1 MQKIKLD
8 LITIDT
14 SKEMYPQID
23 QDTDN
28 NNVNDATIDS
38 IVPSLFWNLIDRDNK
53 YKTLNLPI

>member
-23 QDTDN
+23 KDTDN
-28 NNVNDATIDS
+28 NNVNGATIDS
-38 IVPSLFWNLIDRDNK
+38 IVPSLF
-53 YKTLNLPI
+53 